1 MTMNRLKFNEGGQ
14 PVYVDDL
21 ETLQE
26 NDTASM
32 KRLLETLTGGVKA
45 YLLSDVSAEVVSVD
59 VDKSTTT
66 AKIHGGVAVV
76 DGEFVSWDDTT
87 IVLQSWADPIYLCIK
102 RTETDN
108 RTFEDGQTRAC
119 VVETK
124 GYISTDKSGATES
137 YCMYDLP
144 IMAKL
149 VRKAIGVNDEPSYK
163 QLKVTFRNGYSG
175 TVAYKE
181 LADVYRYKIDIRSN
195 NAAEIKGCVDLF
207 YFEDAA
213 PGGGA
218 FSTPTRA
225 FVQTENGVQDFDLYA
240 FEGEVYAAVSLPFD
254 DVNSAAGLPVKIIF
268 DLPK

>member
-1 MTMNRLKFNEGGQ
+1 MNRLKFNEGGQ

-26 NDTASM
+26 NDTVSM

-45 YLLSDVSAEVVSVD
+45 CLLADIKAEIVSVD

-66 AKIHGGVAVV
+66 GKFYGGTAVV
-76 DGEFVSWDDTT
+76 NGEFVAWDDVTL
-87 IVLQSWADPIYLCIK
+87 VLQSWDDPIYLCIK
-102 RTETDN
+102 REETDN
-108 RTFEDGQTRAC
+108 RVFEDGQTRAC
-119 VVETK
+119 AVETK

-137 YCMYDLP
+137 YCIFDLP

-149 VRKAIGVNDEPSYK
+149 VRKAIGVNDEPRYK

-181 LADVYRYKIDIRSN
+181 LADVYRYKIDIRSD
-195 NAAEIKGCVDLF
+195 NATEINGSVDLF
-207 YFEDAA
+207 YCDDAM
-213 PGGGA
+213 PGAQGGA
-218 FSTPTRA
+218 FNTPTRA
-225 FVQTENGVQDFDLYA
+225 FVQTENGVQDFDLCA
-240 FEGEVYAAVSLPFD
+240 FDGEVHANVSLPFD
-254 DVNSAAGLPVKIIF
+254 DVSSADGLPVKIIF

>member
-1 MTMNRLKFNEGGQ
+1 M
-14 PVYVDDL
+14 YVDDL

-45 YLLSDVSAEVVSVD
+45 YLLSAVSAEVVSAD

-87 IVLQSWADPIYLCIK
+87 VVLQTWDDPIYLCIK

-119 VVETK
+119 AVETK
-124 GYISTDKSGATES
+124 GYLSTDKSGATES
-137 YCMYDLP
+137 YCIYDLP
-144 IMAKL
+144 VMKKL
-149 VRKAIGVNDEPSYK
+149 VRKSIGIEDEPSYK
-163 QLKVTFRNGYSG
+163 QLKVSFFNGYTG
-175 TVAYKE
+175 TVMYKE
-181 LADVYRYKIDIRSN
+181 MEEMYRIKVNIRSTSN
-195 NAAEIKGCVDLF
+195 EEVTGSIALF
-207 YFEDAA
+207 YYDGVLPDA
-213 PGGGA
+213 
-218 FSTPTRA
+218 FVTSTRGY
-225 FVQTENGVQDFDLYA
+225 VQTENGVQDYSLSS
-240 FEGEVYAAVSLPFD
+240 FERTVRADVSLPFD
-254 DVNSAAGLPVKIIF
+254 DVDRPSALPIKMIF

>member
-1 MTMNRLKFNEGGQ
+1 MNRLKFNEGGQ

-26 NDTASM
+26 NDTAGM

-45 YLLSDVSAEVVSVD
+45 YLLSAVSAEVVSAD

-87 IVLQSWADPIYLCIK
+87 VVLQTWDDPIYLCIK

-137 YCMYDLP
+137 YRVYDLP

-195 NAAEIKGCVDLF
+195 NAAEIKGSVDLF
-207 YFEDAA
+207 CFEDAA
-213 PGGGA
+213 PGGDA
-218 FSTPTRA
+218 FNTPTRA

-240 FEGEVYAAVSLPFD
+240 FEGEVYAGVSLPFD

>member
-26 NDTASM
+26 NDTVSM

-45 YLLSDVSAEVVSVD
+45 CLLADIKAEIVSVD

-66 AKIHGGVAVV
+66 GKFYGGTAVV
-76 DGEFVSWDDTT
+76 NGEFVVWDDVTL
-87 IVLQSWADPIYLCIK
+87 VLQSWDDPIYLCIK
-102 RTETDN
+102 REETDN
-108 RTFEDGQTRAC
+108 RVFEDGQTRAC
-119 VVETK
+119 AVETK

-137 YCMYDLP
+137 YCIYDLP

-181 LADVYRYKIDIRSN
+181 LADVYRYKIDIRSH
-195 NAAEIKGCVDLF
+195 NAAEIKGSVDLF
-207 YFEDAA
+207 CFEDAA
-213 PGGGA
+213 PGGDA
-218 FSTPTRA
+218 FNTPTRA
-225 FVQTENGVQDFDLYA
+225 FVQTENGVQGFDLYA
-240 FEGEVYAAVSLPFD
+240 FDREVYAAVSLPFD

>member
-1 MTMNRLKFNEGGQ
+1 MNRLKFNEGGQ

-45 YLLSDVSAEVVSVD
+45 YLLADASAEIVSVD

-66 AKIHGGVAVV
+66 GKIHGGVAVV
-76 DGEFVSWDDTT
+76 DGDFVAWDEAT
-87 IVLQSWADPIYLCIK
+87 IVLQTWDDPIYLCIK

-119 VVETK
+119 TVETK

-137 YCMYDLP
+137 YNINDLP
-144 IMAKL
+144 VMKNL

-163 QLKVTFRNGYSG
+163 QMKVTFCNGYTG
-175 TVAYKE
+175 TVMYKE
-181 LADVYRYKIDIRSN
+181 LEEMYRIKVNIRSTSN
-195 NAAEIKGCVDLF
+195 KEITGSVDLF
-207 YFEDAA
+207 YYDGVLPDA
-213 PGGGA
+213 
-218 FSTPTRA
+218 FVTSTRGY
-225 FVQTENGVQDFDLYA
+225 VQTENGVQDYSLSA
-240 FEGEVYAAVSLPFD
+240 FECAVRADVSLPFD
-254 DVNSAAGLPVKIIF
+254 DVDRPSALPIKMIF
-268 DLPK
+268 DIPK

>member
-1 MTMNRLKFNEGGQ
+1 MYL
-14 PVYVDDL
+14 DDL
-21 ETLQE
+21 ETLQK
-26 NDTASM
+26 NDAASM
-32 KRLLETLTGGVKA
+32 KELLKALTGGVKA
-45 YLLSDVSAEVVSVD
+45 YLLSEVSAEVVSVD

-66 AKIHGGVAVV
+66 GKIHGGVAVV

-87 IVLQSWADPIYLCIK
+87 VVLQTWADPIYLCIK
-102 RTETDN
+102 RTETDP
-108 RTFEDGQTRAC
+108 RTFEDGQRRAC
-119 VVETK
+119 AVETK

-137 YCMYDLP
+137 YCIYDLP
-144 IMAKL
+144 VMKKL

-181 LADVYRYKIDIRSN
+181 LAEVYRYKIDIRSN
-195 NAAEIKGCVDLF
+195 NVAEIKGSVDLF
-207 YFEDAA
+207 CFDDAA
-213 PGGGA
+213 PGGDA
-218 FSTPTRA
+218 FNTPTRA

-240 FEGEVYAAVSLPFD
+240 FEREVRANVSLPFD